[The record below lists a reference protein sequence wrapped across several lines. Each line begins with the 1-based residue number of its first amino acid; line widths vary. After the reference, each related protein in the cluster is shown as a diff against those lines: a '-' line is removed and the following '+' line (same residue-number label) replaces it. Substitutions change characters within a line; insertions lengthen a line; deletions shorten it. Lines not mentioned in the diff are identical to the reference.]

1 MRITESKLR
10 SLVRRELLRESAV
23 RPRDLLKWGMSV
35 VVRENGRSL
44 YESKLAHTVAIL
56 KEDEWTGE
64 LKEAGYIRVDET
76 RPMTKKYGGPCAGA
90 YEVTWS
96 KADKGLGP
104 LLYDISMEIL
114 SLHGASLTSD
124 RDEVSPDARKVWDYY
139 DTRRGDVEKI
149 QLDNEEGDL
158 TPEDP
163 SDDCSQWMSS
173 LLTNDEG
180 GEWFDK
186 SISRAFRARG
196 TPTLDALIGLGIL
209 EDETGLLSNLQKRK
223 RSK

>member
-10 SLVRRELLRESAV
+10 SLVRREILLEVAMG
-23 RPRDLLKWGMSV
+23 PKDLLKWGMSV
-35 VVRENGRSL
+35 VVKKNTLSL
-44 YESKLAHTVAIL
+44 YGSKLAHAVMIL

-64 LKEAGYIRVDET
+64 LKEAGYIRVDK
-76 RPMTKKYGGPCAGA
+76 TKLATKIFGGPCGGA
-90 YEVTWS
+90 YEVTWT
-96 KADKGLGP
+96 KAEKGLGP

-124 RDEVSPDARKVWDYY
+124 RDEVSPDARRVWDYY
-139 DTRRGDVEKI
+139 DTRRSDVEKI

-180 GEWFDK
+180 GKWFDK

-196 TPTLDALIGLGIL
+196 TPTLDALIGLGII

-223 RSK
+223 R